1 MSEILTI
8 GSRASFL
15 AKIQTLIVIK
25 ELKKKFNKIQ
35 INTKFSTTKGDES
48 KSQEPW
54 KNLGY
59 GIFTNTLTS
68 DLKKNK
74 FDCARCRCRANLK
87 YRRHHQVRFL
97 D

>member
-68 DLKKNK
+68 
-74 FDCARCRCRANLK
+74 AQE
-87 YRRHHQVRFL
+87 RRVG
-97 D
+97 